1 MRKKKN
7 IKLKNSDILVCSIC
21 ILGIVYSL
29 FNYFSDIYHTSNRS
43 DIEPIAFIA
52 TKVKSVQRRFHDRL
66 VWDMLKNNSA
76 LYAGDFV
83 RTGENSMAEIKFES
97 GTLIMM
103 GQDSLIEI
111 LPESGNARLLIAAG
125 NVNINTTQ
133 KMRLM
138 AGNEI
143 VELAE
148 NSIVNM
154 TIEPLP
160 EVEEITDNGVENA
173 SAGGRASAKEY
184 AGGET
189 GGAEA
194 SAKNA
199 RSGKTPD
206 KIKVAGSIGKKNKEE
221 AQTVENQ
228 ISKTV
233 RPKTTASVVSVKVEQ
248 GKLSQSQI
256 NGSVVEVNAGKQV
269 VLSQKQV
276 YTEPALV
283 ITSPQVKHQII
294 KSLSDKA
301 NVEFEWQAYNLP
313 QNYKLCVEI
322 AYDENFKYPYKT
334 QQFEIGQN
342 TGTFADLPSRLMFW
356 KAYPVEDGAKVPAG
370 EYEKLLQRGSISVYS
385 VTPVKKLRPFN
396 NAQITYKGAKSGV
409 TFAWTQDNFAKGY
422 RLIIT
427 ADDDFTKP
435 VFVAST
441 TETSMNVLDLPSGDL
456 FWQVQ
461 SIYDDS
467 MQIGDSESE
476 IFAFSVQEKP
486 ELLAPQCIKPAN
498 LEVHY
503 TAGGRQ
509 PLVFAWQNVSS
520 AAEYTLFI
528 ADNPRLK
535 NPAVQITT
543 KELYFS
549 LVPSK
554 YNLEEGKPW
563 YWGVS
568 YSDKE
573 GSVSQVS
580 KISSFYMLNA
590 KPYLNCPVPGNNFE
604 IKCGELKN
612 LLFELDTNLPV
623 EKTFAVAKD
632 SSFADI
638 VLQAEISKNA
648 FKVSSELL
656 PGEYYWRVNCGKL
669 NSETRKIILLADE
682 ASEN

>member
-7 IKLKNSDILVCSIC
+7 IKLKSSDIFVCSVC
-21 ILGIVYSL
+21 LLGIIFSL

-43 DIEPIAFIA
+43 DIEPIAFLA

-97 GTLIMM
+97 GTLILM

-111 LPESGNARLLIAAG
+111 LPESESAKLLIAAG

-160 EVEEITDNGVENA
+160 EVEEITDSGVESANA
-173 SAGGRASAKEY
+173 SGSKTAGENGGADASAR
-184 AGGET
+184 
-189 GGAEA
+189 
-194 SAKNA
+194 NA

-206 KIKVAGSIGKKNKEE
+206 RIKVAGSIGKKSKDDV
-221 AQTVENQ
+221 QTVAYQ
-228 ISKTV
+228 PATV
-233 RPKTTASVVSVKVEQ
+233 RPKTTASIVSVKVEQ
-248 GKLSQSQI
+248 GKLSQNQV
-256 NGSVVEVNAGKQV
+256 NGGVVEVNAGKEV
-269 VLSQKQV
+269 VLSAKQKV
-276 YTEPALV
+276 YTEPTLL
-283 ITSPQVKHQII
+283 ITSPQVKHQIV

-301 NVEFEWQAYNLP
+301 NVEFEWQSYNLP
-313 QNYKLCVEI
+313 KDYKLCIEI
-322 AYDENFKYPYKT
+322 AYDESFKYPYKT
-334 QQFEIGQN
+334 LMFDIGQN
-342 TGTFADLPSRLMFW
+342 NGTLDDLPNRMMFW
-356 KAYPVEDGAKVPAG
+356 KAYPAEDSTNAPDK
-370 EYEKLLQRGSISVYS
+370 EYENLLQRGSISVYS

-396 NAQITYKGAKSGV
+396 NAQLTYKGAKSGV

-422 RLIIT
+422 RLVI
-427 ADDDFTKP
+427 AAGEDFTTP
-435 VFVAST
+435 VFDATT
-441 TETSMNVLDLPSGDL
+441 TETSMNVQNLPSGNL

-461 SIYDDS
+461 SIYDAS
-467 MQIGDSESE
+467 MQIGETESE
-476 IFAFSVQEKP
+476 IFAFYVQEKP

-503 TAGGRQ
+503 TAAGRQ
-509 PLVFAWQNVSS
+509 PLVFAWQNVST
-520 AAEYTLFI
+520 AVEYTLFI

-535 NPAVQITT
+535 NPEVEITT

-549 LVPSK
+549 LVPGK
-554 YNLEEGKPW
+554 YNLAEGKPW

-568 YSDKE
+568 YIDSE
-573 GSVSQVS
+573 GTVSQMS
-580 KISSFYMLNA
+580 KISSFYMLNE
-590 KPYLNCPVPGNNFE
+590 KPYLHSHAPGDNFE
-604 IKCGELKN
+604 IKCSELKN
-612 LLFELDTNLPV
+612 VLFELETNMPTDR
-623 EKTFAVAKD
+623 TFVIAKD
-632 SSFADI
+632 KNFAEI

-656 PGEYYWRVNCGKL
+656 PGEYYWRVNCGKTS
-669 NSETRKIILLADE
+669 SETRKIILLADE
-682 ASEN
+682 ESEN